1 MLDDAP
7 PIMPTPM
14 IVPTI
19 EVDLAMVSDDALS
32 AKANQA
38 GKALY
43 SFQGRKEDNEVSVV
57 ADDELVI
64 VEVIFCAQ
72 AFLSDFLG
80 WGGGGGLLEQSRG
93 AGCIHCQGLAYRT
106 SGCDSVRL
114 CRPGTLAVVSKYG
127 LNGCRI

>member
-1 MLDDAP
+1 MYSSSVKLMPVSPMLDDAP

-80 WGGGGGLLEQSRG
+80 WGGWFVRTKSRSRV
-93 AGCIHCQGLAYRT
+93 H
-106 SGCDSVRL
+106 
-114 CRPGTLAVVSKYG
+114 TLSRSCVPDKWV
-127 LNGCRI
+127 